1 MKLKPSYPI
10 PYDLLLLADPS
21 LEQIHSYLPFGKCYS
36 VYVEGELI
44 GAVVLL
50 PINESKVEIKNIAIA
65 PFYQG
70 KGYGKQLLQKVM
82 DLAKV
87 ESYKTIRIGTANS
100 SIGQL
105 ALYQKVGFEMQKML
119 FNFFLDN
126 YEEAIYEN
134 GIQAKHMIL
143 LEKSL

>member
-1 MKLKPSYPI
+1 MKLKPSFPI

-36 VYVEGELI
+36 AYEEEELI
-44 GAVVLL
+44 GAAVLL
-50 PINESKVEIKNIAIA
+50 PIDESKVEIKNIAIA
-65 PFYQG
+65 PPYQR

-82 DLAKV
+82 DLAKA

-105 ALYQKVGFEMQKML
+105 ALYQKVGFEMQEIL

-134 GIQAKHMIL
+134 GIQAKHMLI

>member
-1 MKLKPSYPI
+1 MKLNPSFPI

-36 VYVEGELI
+36 AYVEGELI

-50 PINESKVEIKNIAIA
+50 PIDESKVEIKNIAIA

>member
-1 MKLKPSYPI
+1 MKLKPSFPI

-36 VYVEGELI
+36 AYEEGELI
-44 GAVVLL
+44 GAAVLL
-50 PINESKVEIKNIAIA
+50 PIDKYKVEIKNIAIA
-65 PFYQG
+65 PSYQG
-70 KGYGKQLLQKVM
+70 KGYGKQLLQKVI
-82 DLAKV
+82 DLAKA

-105 ALYQKVGFEMQKML
+105 ALYQKVGFEMKEML

-143 LEKSL
+143 LEKDI